1 MVKKALQIHT
11 DDFHACESN
20 LVKYK
25 SLNSATIS
33 EFYFLFFFT
42 KCTYLKFILHSTSP
56 LSPPPKTR
64 LPKSTINS
72 QISILLHFKMGTC
85 LHLNMAM

>member
-33 EFYFLFFFT
+33 EFYFLFFF
-42 KCTYLKFILHSTSP
+42 YQMYILEIHSPFNLSSLTSP
-56 LSPPPKTR
+56 QNKTTQ
-64 LPKSTINS
+64 KY
-72 QISILLHFKMGTC
+72 H
-85 LHLNMAM
+85 